1 MKSRIATGNTNKR
14 ALNTREAC
22 EYLSIGR
29 NSLYK
34 YFKQAQHKIGAR
46 TVWDVLV
53 LDQTLEALQRESVE
67 L

>member
-1 MKSRIATGNTNKR
+1 MKSRNATSSTNKR
-14 ALNTREAC
+14 ALSTSEAC

-29 NSLYK
+29 NSLYR
-34 YFKQAQHKIGAR
+34 YFRQAQQKIGSR

-53 LDQTLEALQRESVE
+53 LDQTLEALQRESVK